1 MRDRPTLRSDR
12 GLQARMLLTLGLLG
26 ALYVVFIAILVAAGV
41 GVVGVAIVAAI
52 LFLIQ
57 YFSSDTIALSSMRSR
72 RVTAHEAPALHAIV
86 ERLCI
91 GADLPMPR
99 LGVVQTPMANA
110 FAVGRTPATATVC
123 VTTGLMALLNESEL
137 EGVLAHEL
145 THIINRDV
153 MLMTFAGF
161 FASIAAFIA
170 QLGLFFGPGI
180 GDDDDDAPS
189 FFVVIIISGLVY
201 VVSFLLIQ
209 ALSRYREFAADRGS
223 AIITGRPSAL
233 ASALTKISGQMEQI
247 PQRDLRSASG
257 ELAAFYIFPPKAKQ
271 TIASLFSTHPPLEAR
286 LEALS
291 RLEAQ
296 LQGTA

>member
-1 MRDRPTLRSDR
+1 
-12 GLQARMLLTLGLLG
+12 MLLTLGLLG

-223 AIITGRPSAL
+223 ALITGRPSAL
-233 ASALTKISGQMEQI
+233 SSALLKISGQLEQI
-247 PQRDLRSASG
+247 PQTDLRAASG
-257 ELAAFYIFPPKAKQ
+257 EMAAFYIVSPN
-271 TIASLFSTHPPLEAR
+271 IRASVATLFSTHPPLQAR
-286 LEALS
+286 IEQLS
-291 RLEAQ
+291 RLEAE
-296 LQGTA
+296 LQAA